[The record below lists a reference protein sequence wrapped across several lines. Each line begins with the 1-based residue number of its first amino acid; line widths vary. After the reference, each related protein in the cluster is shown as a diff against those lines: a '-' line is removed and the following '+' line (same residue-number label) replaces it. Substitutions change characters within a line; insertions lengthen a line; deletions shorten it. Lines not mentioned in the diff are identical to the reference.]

1 MLVGKRRLLSTF
13 GGLAMLAGCVIG
25 ARKVEIPDG
34 DGPRVMLLSCAMPE
48 PITHIARHA
57 WLATRKAGQQDW
69 NRFEVGGGSGDPLA
83 DSGCGGGGDVRLH
96 SVWSGKTAANAIECL
111 EQHSEPY
118 KARVKYMAWPGPNSN
133 TYVDV
138 MLRKC
143 SLRADLPATSIG
155 KDYRGLIGASWTSG
169 GTGFQI
175 ETPLVGLKLG
185 LTEGIEIHVLAIV
198 IGIDWWPPAIIIPL
212 GGGRIGF
219 ADW

>member
-1 MLVGKRRLLSTF
+1 MLVRKRRLVSTF
-13 GGLAMLAGCVIG
+13 LMPAMLAGCVIG
-25 ARKVEIPDG
+25 ARDVEIPDG
-34 DGPRVMLLSCAMPE
+34 EGPHVMLLSCAMPE
-48 PITHIARHA
+48 PITHIARHS

-69 NRFEVGGGSGDPLA
+69 RRFEVGGGSGDPLA
-83 DSGCGGGGDVRLH
+83 DHGCGGGGDVRLH
-96 SVWSGKTAANAIECL
+96 SVWSGKAAAKAIECL
-111 EQHSEPY
+111 EKENGPY
-118 KARVKYMAWPGPNSN
+118 KASVKYMGWPGPNSN

-138 MLRKC
+138 MLRRC
-143 SLRADLPATSIG
+143 SLRADLPATAIG

-185 LTEGIEIHVLAIV
+185 LTEGIEIHFLALT
-198 IGIDWWPPAIIIPL
+198 IGIDWWPPAIIVPL